1 MFRKIIVKD
10 IKRSKLISIALVLF
24 VAAAAALVS
33 AAAVTTVNLMGSIDT
48 LMKQAE
54 SPHFM
59 QMHSGEL
66 DLQRLAEFA
75 DNQAL
80 VERWQV
86 LEFLNVDNAR
96 ISFGEK
102 SLADSVQDNGVTV
115 QSKKFDYL
123 LDLDGNIIRVQ
134 PGEIYLP
141 ICYRH
146 MGTVGDTMTIND
158 IPFTIAGY
166 LRDSQMNSSFAASK
180 RFLVNE
186 KDYAIVEQN
195 GSTEYLIEFRLYDMA
210 TIGELEAAYTKAGLE
225 ANGPAVTYPL
235 FRMINALS
243 DGIMIAILL
252 LVSLLMIAIAFLC
265 IRLTLLTKIE
275 DDYREIG
282 IMKAI
287 GLSNQDIRRVYLGKY
302 ITIAGIGCLLGLL
315 TMLLFHNALLQNIR
329 LTMGESKNQVPA
341 YLFGVLGVISI
352 FLLVIVYV
360 RGILKRFRRISPAAA
375 IRSGYADNTAG
386 KSGRVK
392 LSHSTWI
399 NANVYL
405 GMKDVITRP
414 KLYLTMVIILTLAA
428 FIIIVPQN
436 LYSTI
441 SSKSFMTYMG
451 VGECDMR
458 FDLQQLEDVDE
469 KAQEILT
476 SLMQDGEVSKAAVY
490 ETHTYSTINAEGN
503 LENIKV
509 ELGDSSTFPISY
521 QAGRAPERED
531 ELALSTLNAQELG
544 KGIGDR
550 IILIRK
556 NSERTMTVCGIY
568 SDITNGGKTAKAVF
582 QSSSKNAMW
591 YIINVDLVNGT
602 AVQEKVDSYSH
613 LFPGVK
619 VSSISDYIAQT
630 MGGGIKSMK
639 YASAFAMVA
648 AVFISILVTALFMKM
663 LIAKDSYPIAVMKGL
678 GFTDNDVTKQYI
690 TRAIIVL
697 AIGVLLGAILS
708 NTLGEILAGLL
719 LSMLGA
725 GRLNFIIDP
734 VKAYL
739 LCPLILTGGVLIATF
754 LSTAS
759 AGRINIINHAK
770 EN

>member
-1 MFRKIIVKD
+1 MFKKIILKD

-48 LMKQAE
+48 LMTKAA

-66 DLQRLAEFA
+66 DQQRLKEFA

-80 VERWQV
+80 VKQWQV
-86 LEFLNVDNAR
+86 LEFLNMDNAR
-96 ISFGEK
+96 ISFGER

-115 QSKKFDYL
+115 QSEKFDYL
-123 LDLDGNIIRVQ
+123 LNLDGDVIRVQ
-134 PGEIYLP
+134 PGEIYVP

-146 MGTVGDTMTIND
+146 MGEVGNTMTIND
-158 IPFTIAGY
+158 VPFTIAGY
-166 LRDSQMNSSFAASK
+166 LRDSQMNSSFASSK
-180 RFLVNE
+180 RFLVHE
-186 KDYAIVEQN
+186 KDYAVLEQN
-195 GSTEYLIEFRLYDMA
+195 GSTEYLIEYRLYDPA
-210 TIGELEAAYTKAGLE
+210 KTGELEAAYTKAGLE

-287 GLSNQDIRRVYLGKY
+287 GLSNQDIRKVYLGKY
-302 ITIAGIGCLLGLL
+302 ITIAGIGSLLGLL
-315 TMLLFHNALLQNIR
+315 TMLLFQNALLQNIR
-329 LTMGESKNQVPA
+329 LTMGESNNQLPA
-341 YLFGVLGVISI
+341 YLFGVLGVIGI

-360 RGILKRFRRISPAAA
+360 KGILKRFRRISPAAA
-375 IRSGYADNTAG
+375 IRSGNADNTAG
-386 KSGRVK
+386 KAGRLK
-392 LSHSTWI
+392 LSRSAWI
-399 NANVYL
+399 NTNVYL
-405 GMKDVITRP
+405 GIKDVIARP

-458 FDLQQLEDVDE
+458 FDLQQLEHMEE

-476 SLMQDGEVSKAAVY
+476 ALKQDVNISKAAIY
-490 ETHTYSTINAEGN
+490 ETHSYSTINAEGN

-509 ELGDSSTFPISY
+509 EIGDSSTFPISY

-544 KGIGDR
+544 KGIGDS
-550 IILIRK
+550 ITLIVEDHK
-556 NSERTMTVCGIY
+556 RTMTVCGIY
-568 SDITNGGKTAKAVF
+568 YDITNGGKTAKAAFV
-582 QSSSKNAMW
+582 SSSKDVMW
-591 YIINVDLVNGT
+591 LIINVDFANGT
-602 AVQEKVDSYSH
+602 AVQEKVASYSR
-613 LFPGVK
+613 LFPGIK
-619 VSSISDYIAQT
+619 VSSISEYIAQT
-630 MGGGIKSMK
+630 MGGGIRSLKV
-639 YASAFAMVA
+639 ASVLAMVA

-663 LIAKDSYPIAVMKGL
+663 LIVKDSYPIAVMKGL
-678 GFTDNDVTKQYI
+678 GFTDSDVTKQYI
-690 TRAIIVL
+690 TRAMMVL
-697 AIGVLLGAILS
+697 IIGVLFGAVLS
-708 NTLGEILAGLL
+708 NTLGESMAGIL

-725 GRLNFIIDP
+725 GRLNFIIEP

-739 LCPLILTGGVLIATF
+739 LCPLILTGSVLIATL
-754 LSTAS
+754 LSTTT
-759 AGRINIINHAK
+759 AGKINIINHAK